1 MMRILRRR
9 MGKARQQIEACRE
22 PSIMSAQLPV
32 TMRKTMSERFHTLVE
47 LMAAL
52 RAPDGCPWDRKQTHE
67 SLKPYLLEETYEV
80 LEILDRQDR
89 KKLPEELGDVLLQV
103 LFHSQIASEAGS
115 FTIEAVLEQLADKL
129 IRRHPHVF
137 KNGSSDTIP
146 TNADQVV
153 MRWED
158 IKRTERQASGRPD
171 SVLGG
176 VPQTLPALL
185 RAYQIQARAARVGF
199 DWTHDTK
206 GFDQVLGKI
215 EEEIQELRAAIRSP
229 ASNQSEQNDASSTE
243 RQAQIV
249 AEFGDV
255 VFSLVNLARFIKV
268 NPEDALRQA
277 INRFVERFQFI
288 EARAVESGRAVGDLS
303 FAEMDR
309 LWEEAKKQNPVTRTE
324 EGRHE

>member
-1 MMRILRRR
+1 
-9 MGKARQQIEACRE
+9 
-22 PSIMSAQLPV
+22 
-32 TMRKTMSERFHTLVE
+32 MSERFHTLVD

-52 RAPDGCPWDRKQTHE
+52 RAPNGCPWDRKQTHE
-67 SLKPYLLEETYEV
+67 SLKPYLLEEAYEV
-80 LEILDRQDR
+80 LEVLDRQDR
-89 KKLPEELGDVLLQV
+89 AKLPEELGDVLLQV

-115 FTIEAVLEQLADKL
+115 FTIEDVLEQLADKL

-137 KNGSSDTIP
+137 GNGAPDLTP
-146 TNADQVV
+146 TNADQVIA
-153 MRWED
+153 RWED
-158 IKRTERQASGRPD
+158 IKRTERQASGRSD
-171 SVLGG
+171 SVLDG

-185 RAYQIQARAARVGF
+185 RACQLQARASRAGF
-199 DWTHDTK
+199 DWTHDEK

-215 EEEIQELRAAIRSP
+215 EEEIQELRVAIRSP
-229 ASNQSEQNDASSTE
+229 ASNQSEPNATASTE

-277 INRFVERFQFI
+277 VNRFVERFQFI
-288 EARAVESGRAVGDLS
+288 EAHATASGRAVGELS

-309 LWEEAKKQNPVTRTE
+309 LWEEAKTQNPTTLTE
-324 EGRHE
+324 ERRHER

>member
-1 MMRILRRR
+1 
-9 MGKARQQIEACRE
+9 
-22 PSIMSAQLPV
+22 
-32 TMRKTMSERFHTLVE
+32 MSERFHTLVE

-52 RAPDGCPWDRKQTHE
+52 RGPDGCPWDRKQTHE

-89 KKLPEELGDVLLQV
+89 TKLPEELGDVLLQV

-115 FTIEAVLEQLADKL
+115 FTIEEVLEQLADKL

-137 KNGSSDTIP
+137 KNGAADQVP

-171 SVLGG
+171 SVLDG

-185 RAYQIQARAARVGF
+185 RAYQLQARAARVGF

-215 EEEIQELRAAIRSP
+215 EEEIQELRVAIRSP
-229 ASNQSEQNDASSTE
+229 VSNQTEPDATE
-243 RQAQIV
+243 RQAQVV

-255 VFSLVNLARFIKV
+255 LFSLVNLARFIKV

-277 INRFVERFQFI
+277 ANRFVERFQFI
-288 EARAVESGRAVGDLS
+288 EARATESGRAVGELS

-309 LWEEAKKQNPVTRTE
+309 LWDQAKRQSPATGTE
-324 EGRHE
+324 ECRHE

>member
-1 MMRILRRR
+1 
-9 MGKARQQIEACRE
+9 
-22 PSIMSAQLPV
+22 
-32 TMRKTMSERFHTLVE
+32 MSERFHKLVD

-52 RAPDGCPWDRKQTHE
+52 RAPNGCPWDRKQTHE

-80 LEILDRQDR
+80 LQILDRQDR
-89 KKLPEELGDVLLQV
+89 TKLPEELGDVLLQV

-115 FTIEAVLEQLADKL
+115 FTIEDVLEQLTDKL

-137 KNGSSDTIP
+137 GNGPADTTP

-153 MRWED
+153 ARWED
-158 IKRTERQASGRPD
+158 IKRTERQASGQQD
-171 SVLGG
+171 SVLDG

-185 RAYQIQARAARVGF
+185 RAYQIQARASRVGF
-199 DWTHDTK
+199 DWTRDAK
-206 GFDQVLGKI
+206 GFDQILGKV
-215 EEEIQELRAAIRSP
+215 EEEIRELRAALRLP
-229 ASNQSEQNDASSTE
+229 ASNQTGPDATASTA

-277 INRFVERFQFI
+277 ANRFVERFQYI
-288 EARAVESGRAVGDLS
+288 EAQATASDRTVGELS
-303 FAEMDR
+303 FAEMNR
-309 LWEEAKKQNPVTRTE
+309 LWDEAKRQSPPTLTE
-324 EGRHE
+324 ERRHE

>member
-1 MMRILRRR
+1 
-9 MGKARQQIEACRE
+9 
-22 PSIMSAQLPV
+22 
-32 TMRKTMSERFHTLVE
+32 MSERFHTLVD

-89 KKLPEELGDVLLQV
+89 TKLPEELGDVLLQV
-103 LFHSQIASEAGS
+103 LFHSQIASESGN
-115 FTIEAVLEQLADKL
+115 FTIEDVLEQLADKL

-137 KNGSSDTIP
+137 GNGSADPTP

-153 MRWED
+153 ARWEE
-158 IKRTERQASGRPD
+158 IKRTERRDSGRPD
-171 SVLGG
+171 SALDG

-185 RAYQIQARAARVGF
+185 RAYQIQARASRVGF
-199 DWTHDTK
+199 DWTHDAK

-215 EEEIQELRAAIRSP
+215 EEEIKELRVAIRAP
-229 ASNQSEQNDASSTE
+229 VSNQTE
-243 RQAQIV
+243 ADVATARQAEIV

-255 VFSLVNLARFIKV
+255 LFSLVNLARFIKV

-277 INRFVERFQFI
+277 ANRFVERFQFI
-288 EARAVESGRAVGDLS
+288 EAQAAASGRLVGDLS

-309 LWEEAKKQNPVTRTE
+309 LWDEAKKQNSANLTKERRDE
-324 EGRHE
+324 

>member
-1 MMRILRRR
+1 
-9 MGKARQQIEACRE
+9 
-22 PSIMSAQLPV
+22 
-32 TMRKTMSERFHTLVE
+32 MSERFHKLVN

-52 RAPDGCPWDRKQTHE
+52 RAPNGCPWDRKQTHE
-67 SLKPYLLEETYEV
+67 SLKPYLLEEAYEV

-89 KKLPEELGDVLLQV
+89 TKLPEELGDVLLQV

-115 FTIEAVLEQLADKL
+115 FSIEDVLEQLADKL
-129 IRRHPHVF
+129 TRRHPHVF
-137 KNGSSDTIP
+137 GNGAATTTP
-146 TNADQVV
+146 MNADQVV
-153 MRWED
+153 ARWED

-171 SVLGG
+171 SVLDG

-185 RAYQIQARAARVGF
+185 RAYQLQARASRVGF

-215 EEEIQELRAAIRSP
+215 EEEIQELRAAIRAP
-229 ASNQSEQNDASSTE
+229 VSNQATADSGAATA

-277 INRFVERFQFI
+277 ANRFVERFQFI
-288 EARAVESGRAVGDLS
+288 EAQATASGRTVGELS
-303 FAEMDR
+303 FA
-309 LWEEAKKQNPVTRTE
+309 
-324 EGRHE
+324 

>member
-1 MMRILRRR
+1 
-9 MGKARQQIEACRE
+9 
-22 PSIMSAQLPV
+22 
-32 TMRKTMSERFHTLVE
+32 MSERFHTLVD

-52 RAPDGCPWDRKQTHE
+52 RAPNGCPWDRKQTHE
-67 SLKPYLLEETYEV
+67 SLKPYLLEEAYEV
-80 LEILDRQDR
+80 LEVLDRQDR
-89 KKLPEELGDVLLQV
+89 AKLPEELGDVLLQV

-115 FTIEAVLEQLADKL
+115 FTIEDVLEQLADKL

-137 KNGSSDTIP
+137 GNGAADRTP

-153 MRWED
+153 ARWED

-171 SVLGG
+171 SVLDG

-185 RAYQIQARAARVGF
+185 SAYQIQARASRAGF
-199 DWTHDTK
+199 DWTHDEK

-215 EEEIQELRAAIRSP
+215 EEEIQELRVAIRSP
-229 ASNQSEQNDASSTE
+229 ASNQSEPNATASTE
-243 RQAQIV
+243 RQAQIG

-277 INRFVERFQFI
+277 VNRFVERFQFI
-288 EARAVESGRAVGDLS
+288 EAHETASGRAVGELS

-309 LWEEAKKQNPVTRTE
+309 LWEEAKTQNPTTLTE
-324 EGRHE
+324 ERRHER

>member
-1 MMRILRRR
+1 
-9 MGKARQQIEACRE
+9 
-22 PSIMSAQLPV
+22 
-32 TMRKTMSERFHTLVE
+32 MSERFHTLVE

-89 KKLPEELGDVLLQV
+89 TKLPEELGDVLLQV

-115 FTIEAVLEQLADKL
+115 FTIEDVLEQLADKL

-137 KNGSSDTIP
+137 GNGSSDPTP

-158 IKRTERQASGRPD
+158 IKRTERQTSGKPD
-171 SVLGG
+171 LVLDG

-185 RAYQIQARAARVGF
+185 RAYQIQARASRVGF
-199 DWTHDTK
+199 DWTHDTN

-229 ASNQSEQNDASSTE
+229 ASNQTGMDAVVSTV
-243 RQAQIV
+243 RQARIV

-255 VFSLVNLARFIKV
+255 VFSLVNLARFLKV

-277 INRFVERFQFI
+277 VNRFVERFQFI
-288 EARAVESGRAVGDLS
+288 EVRAKESGRTVGDLS
-303 FAEMDR
+303 FAEMDQ
-309 LWEEAKKQNPVTRTE
+309 LWEEAKKQNPVTLSE

>member
-1 MMRILRRR
+1 M
-9 MGKARQQIEACRE
+9 A
-22 PSIMSAQLPV
+22 
-32 TMRKTMSERFHTLVE
+32 ERFHHLVN

-89 KKLPEELGDVLLQV
+89 AKLPEELGDVLLQV

-115 FTIEAVLEQLADKL
+115 FTIDDVLEQLADKL

-137 KNGSSDTIP
+137 GNGAADPTP

-153 MRWED
+153 ARWEE

-171 SVLGG
+171 SVL
-176 VPQTLPALL
+176 
-185 RAYQIQARAARVGF
+185 RAYQIQARASRVGF
-199 DWTHDTK
+199 DWTHDAK

-215 EEEIQELRAAIRSP
+215 EEEIQELRIAIRAP
-229 ASNQSEQNDASSTE
+229 VSNQTAPDAGATTA

-277 INRFVERFQFI
+277 ANRFVERFHFI
-288 EARAVESGRAVGDLS
+288 EAQAAASGRTVGELS

-309 LWEEAKKQNPVTRTE
+309 LWDEAKKQDSATLAE
-324 EGRHE
+324 ERRHER

>member
-1 MMRILRRR
+1 
-9 MGKARQQIEACRE
+9 
-22 PSIMSAQLPV
+22 
-32 TMRKTMSERFHTLVE
+32 MSERFRALVD

-89 KKLPEELGDVLLQV
+89 AKLPEELGDVLLQV
-103 LFHSQIASEAGS
+103 LFHSQIAAEAGS
-115 FTIEAVLEQLADKL
+115 FTIEDVLEQLADKL

-137 KNGSSDTIP
+137 GNGAADP
-146 TNADQVV
+146 TPMNADQVV
-153 MRWED
+153 ARWED

-171 SVLGG
+171 SALDG
-176 VPQTLPALL
+176 VPRTLPALL
-185 RAYQIQARAARVGF
+185 RAYQLQARASRVGF
-199 DWTHDTK
+199 DWTHDAA

-215 EEEIQELRAAIRSP
+215 EEEIQELRAALRAP
-229 ASNQSEQNDASSTE
+229 ASSQTEPDAGAATV

-255 VFSLVNLARFIKV
+255 LFSLVNLARFIKV
-268 NPEDALRQA
+268 NSEDALRQA
-277 INRFVERFQFI
+277 ANRFVERFQFI
-288 EARAVESGRAVGDLS
+288 EAQATASGRAVGDLS

-309 LWEEAKKQNPVTRTE
+309 LWNEAKKQNPATVTE
-324 EGRHE
+324 ERHHEQ